1 MGAPATATAATTKA
15 RKVLVKAITG
25 PIRAIGAV
33 GGNKITFNVLECTVD
48 GKSSNGSDLTTD
60 EAKQIKWVIKE
71 ATSKKS
77 GDSYKLVVGR
87 ELATGIGKTLE
98 YTIPTGMIGNAIV
111 AMAYVNSPSAEIAQW
126 VKISDKLNFLPSR
139 TTHIALTETF
149 PVIRETDKLNPV
161 FKAQWD
167 AFAKAL
173 EDAKAKV
180 DIQSTLRSLG
190 RAYMMHYCALVA
202 NGRIKPWEVPDGISS
217 LGEDTGPV
225 GVEWSHT
232 QADGR
237 VDLAKSK
244 RAANDMKVLF
254 RLAHPASLTS
264 NHVLGKAVD
273 VSIEWSG
280 TIKIAEKGSMKE
292 GKAVAGKE
300 HEIKTAPRHGGTIT
314 EPAGNKEL
322 RDVAATYG
330 VKKMLTDAPH
340 WSVDGR

>member
-1 MGAPATATAATTKA
+1 MGIPATATAATTKA

-33 GGNKITFNVLECTVD
+33 GGNKITFKVLECTVD
-48 GKSSNGSDLTTD
+48 GKGSNGNDLTAD
-60 EAKQIKWVIKE
+60 EAKQIKWVVKE
-71 ATSKKS
+71 ATSKQS
-77 GDSYKLVVGR
+77 GNSYKLVVGR
-87 ELATGIGKTLE
+87 ELATGTGKTLE
-98 YTIPTGMIGNAIV
+98 YTIPTGMIGNAVV
-111 AMAYVNSPSAEIAQW
+111 AMAYVNTPSTEIAQW
-126 VKISDKLNFLPSR
+126 VKISDKMNFLPSSS
-139 TTHIALTETF
+139 THLALTTTF
-149 PVIRETDKLNPV
+149 PVNRETEKLDPG
-161 FKAQWD
+161 FKVQWE

-180 DIQSTLRSLG
+180 DIVSTLRSLG

-202 NGRIKPWEVPDGISS
+202 NGQIKPWEVPDGIKS

-225 GVEWSHT
+225 GIEWSHT

-237 VDLAKSK
+237 VDVAKSK
-244 RAANDMKVLF
+244 QAANAMKMLF
-254 RLAHPASLTS
+254 GIAYPASLTS
-264 NHVLGKAVD
+264 NHVNGKAID

-280 TIKIAEKGSMKE
+280 TLKIAEKGTMKD

-300 HEIKTAPRHGGTIT
+300 HEIKTTPRHGGKKAD
-314 EPAGNKEL
+314 PAGNKEL